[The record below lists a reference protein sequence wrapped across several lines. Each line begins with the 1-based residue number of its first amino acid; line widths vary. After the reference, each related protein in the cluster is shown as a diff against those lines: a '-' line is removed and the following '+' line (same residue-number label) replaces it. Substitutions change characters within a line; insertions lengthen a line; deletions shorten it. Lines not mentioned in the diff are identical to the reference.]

1 MTDPIA
7 DMLTRIRNAIMVNK
21 DTVEIPSSNMKKAIA
36 DIMLA
41 EGFVSDVKLDQDD
54 QRLSLTYSSMKRA
67 LKEIG
72 RHILRLYRQ
81 FATHTRLLKYAG
93 KGRSVINGLKRIS
106 KPGLRAY
113 AGVEDMPKVLNGL
126 GIAVLSTNKGIMT
139 DKQAKAANVGGE
151 VLCYIW

>member
-41 EGFVSDVKLDQDD
+41 EGFVSDVKLVEDGYNGK
-54 QRLSLTYSSMKRA
+54 LVVT
-67 LKEIG
+67 
-72 RHILRLYRQ
+72 
-81 FATHTRLLKYAG
+81 LKYAG

>member
-7 DMLTRIRNAIMVNK
+7 DMLTRVRNAIMVNK

-36 DIMLA
+36 DIMLK
-41 EGFVSDVKLDQDD
+41 EGFVSDVKLVEDGYNGK
-54 QRLSLTYSSMKRA
+54 LVLT
-67 LKEIG
+67 
-72 RHILRLYRQ
+72 
-81 FATHTRLLKYAG
+81 LKYVG
-93 KGRSVINGLKRIS
+93 KGRSVINGLKRVS
-106 KPGLRAY
+106 KPGLRSYTA
-113 AGVEDMPKVLNGL
+113 VESMPKVLNGL